1 MAVVLLMI
9 DVQKNML
16 EGPEPVPAAGQ
27 VGPALADIL
36 TRARAAGAPVVHIR
50 NNGPEG
56 QPDETGQPG
65 WELVHEPR
73 DDEQVVDKHDSDSF
87 AGTALSDLLSPS
99 DRLVVAG
106 MQSEH
111 CVHATALAALRRG
124 YPVSLV
130 RGAHATYDDDA
141 PADTIAKR
149 IEEELS
155 AAGVTLV
162 DPEAVTF
169 A

>member
-1 MAVVLLMI
+1 MSVVLLLI

-16 EGPEPVPAAGQ
+16 EAPEPVPAAGQ
-27 VGPALADIL
+27 VGPALEDLL
-36 TRARAAGAPVVHIR
+36 TRARAAGATVIHIR

-56 QPDETGQPG
+56 QPDETGLPG
-65 WELVHEPR
+65 WDLVHEPR

-99 DRLVVAG
+99 DRIVVAG

-124 YPVSLV
+124 HQVSLV

-141 PADTIAKR
+141 PADTISKR
-149 IEEELS
+149 IEEELA
-155 AAGVTLV
+155 AAGVTVV
-162 DPEAVTF
+162 DRSAVSF